1 MYSLKM
7 IIKSLLRNKLRNSL
21 NITIMIIIISSIL
34 ISEVVNVSTNIIL
47 SNYKKKFE
55 SEVQIILNQEKLK
68 DSSFNELLSQSKWI
82 TSKKYLNFS
91 KSKYVKKVF
100 FTGNMAVN
108 IEELNLKKDNIDEK
122 VSIDQRAEYEYKQP
136 SRELLKPTTQTQDTK
151 PYIYNDISETNGLA
165 IGYSNAYGDMIPNI
179 NIKNGSMFK
188 NDNECIVSES
198 FLKENKFKLG
208 DKITISNGKDNEK
221 LVLKIVGSYE
231 KVNKNFDENEITA
244 LDTGINDEL
253 ITTYNTL
260 AKYENNLKSPYPL
273 IYTDAKFIL
282 NSYKDRSKFEKEL
295 REKGLS
301 NLYKFTIDENTYR
314 KVIEPIEYVHNIS
327 FIFTLGALILGSLI
341 LFIISMLSTNNI
353 KYDIG
358 VFRNFGIPKLKIA
371 KKFLYQSILMTFICL
386 VIGSGIGV
394 VSVKQVSNYVYEY
407 QNYVDKNID
416 LNLDKSVVYKD
427 LNNTDTKK
435 EIDSIKVKIDKDF
448 ILKIIILSILL
459 SLLTSIVAIYNT
471 IIYKPIEI
479 IDDRN

>member
-7 IIKSLLRNKLRNSL
+7 IIKDLLRNKLGNSL
-21 NITIMIIIISSIL
+21 NIIIMIIIISSVL
-34 ISEVVNVSTNIIL
+34 ISEIVNVSTNIIL
-47 SNYKKKFE
+47 SSYKKKFE
-55 SEVQIILNQEKLK
+55 SEVQIIVDQEKLT
-68 DSSFNELLSQSKWI
+68 DSSFNKLLSQSKWI
-82 TSKKYLNFS
+82 TSKEYLNFS
-91 KSKYVKKVF
+91 KSKYVKKAF

-108 IEELNLKKDNIDEK
+108 IEELNFKKDNIN
-122 VSIDQRAEYEYKQP
+122 QRIEYDVKQP
-136 SRELLKPTTQTQDTK
+136 SSDLIKRQIQSQDETL
-151 PYIYNDISETNGLA
+151 DISNDTSFINGFVR
-165 IGYSNAYGDMIPNI
+165 GYSNDYKDMIPNI

-231 KVNKNFDENEITA
+231 KSNKNFNENEITA
-244 LDTGINDEL
+244 LDTGINNEV

-260 AKYENNLKSPYPL
+260 ANYENNLKSPYPL
-273 IYTDAKFIL
+273 VYTNAKFIL

-327 FIFTLGALILGSLI
+327 FIFTLGALIIGSLI
-341 LFIISMLSTNNI
+341 LFIISMLSANNI

-386 VIGSGIGV
+386 VIGSGIGIA
-394 VSVKQVSNYVYEY
+394 SVKPVSNYIYEY
-407 QNYVDKNID
+407 QNHIDKDI
-416 LNLDKSVVYKD
+416 DKSVVYKD

>member
-7 IIKSLLRNKLRNSL
+7 IIKDLLRNKLRNSL
-21 NITIMIIIISSIL
+21 NIIIMIIIISSVL
-34 ISEVVNVSTNIIL
+34 ISEIVNVSTNIIL
-47 SNYKKKFE
+47 SSYKKKFE
-55 SEVQIILNQEKLK
+55 SEVQIIVDQEKLT
-68 DSSFNELLSQSKWI
+68 DSSFNKLLSQSKWI
-82 TSKKYLNFS
+82 TSKEYLNFS
-91 KSKYVKKVF
+91 KSKYVKKAF

-108 IEELNLKKDNIDEK
+108 IEELNFKKDNINQRIEYDVKQSSSDLIKRQIQSQDETL
-122 VSIDQRAEYEYKQP
+122 
-136 SRELLKPTTQTQDTK
+136 ELSNDTSF
-151 PYIYNDISETNGLA
+151 INGFVR
-165 IGYSNAYGDMIPNI
+165 GYSNAYKDMIPNI

-231 KVNKNFDENEITA
+231 KSNKSFDENEITA
-244 LDTGINDEL
+244 LDTGINNEV

-260 AKYENNLKSPYPL
+260 ANYENNLKSPYPL
-273 IYTDAKFIL
+273 VYTNSKFIL

-301 NLYKFTIDENTYR
+301 NLYKFTIDENKYR
-314 KVIEPIEYVHNIS
+314 KVIEPIEYINNIS

-371 KKFLYQSILMTFICL
+371 KKFLYQNILMTFICL

-394 VSVKQVSNYVYEY
+394 VSVKPVSNYVYEY
-407 QNYVDKNID
+407 QNHVDKNID

-435 EIDSIKVKIDKDF
+435 EIDSIKVKIDKAF

>member
-7 IIKSLLRNKLRNSL
+7 IIKDLIKNKLRNSL
-21 NITIMIIIISSIL
+21 NIIIMIIIISSVL
-34 ISEVVNVSTNIIL
+34 ISEIVNVSTNIIL
-47 SNYKKKFE
+47 SSYKKKFE
-55 SEVQIILNQEKLK
+55 SEVQIIVDQEKLT
-68 DSSFNELLSQSKWI
+68 DSSFNKLLSQSKWI
-82 TSKKYLNFS
+82 TSKEYLNFS
-91 KSKYVKKVF
+91 KSKYVKKAF

-108 IEELNLKKDNIDEK
+108 IEELNFKKDNIN
-122 VSIDQRAEYEYKQP
+122 QRIEYDVKQP
-136 SRELLKPTTQTQDTK
+136 SSDLIKRQIQSQDETL
-151 PYIYNDISETNGLA
+151 DISNDTSFINGFVR
-165 IGYSNAYGDMIPNI
+165 GYSNDYKDMIPNI

-231 KVNKNFDENEITA
+231 TSNKNFNENEITA
-244 LDTGINDEL
+244 LDTGINNEV

-260 AKYENNLKSPYPL
+260 ANYENNLKSPYPL
-273 IYTDAKFIL
+273 VYTNAKFIL

-301 NLYKFTIDENTYR
+301 NLYKFTIDENKYR

-341 LFIISMLSTNNI
+341 LFIISMLYTNNI

-386 VIGSGIGV
+386 VIGSGIGI
-394 VSVKQVSNYVYEY
+394 VSVKPVSNYIYEY
-407 QNYVDKNID
+407 QNHVDKNID
-416 LNLDKSVVYKD
+416 ITLDKSVVYKD

>member
-7 IIKSLLRNKLRNSL
+7 IIKDLIKNKLRNSL
-21 NITIMIIIISSIL
+21 NIIIMIIIISSVL
-34 ISEVVNVSTNIIL
+34 ISEIVNVSTNIIL
-47 SNYKKKFE
+47 SSYKKKFE
-55 SEVQIILNQEKLK
+55 SEVQIIVDQEKLT
-68 DSSFNELLSQSKWI
+68 DSSFNKLLSQSKWI
-82 TSKKYLNFS
+82 TSKEYLNFS
-91 KSKYVKKVF
+91 KSKYVKKAF

-108 IEELNLKKDNIDEK
+108 IEELNFKKDNIN
-122 VSIDQRAEYEYKQP
+122 QRIEYDVKQP
-136 SRELLKPTTQTQDTK
+136 SSDLIKRKIQSQDETL
-151 PYIYNDISETNGLA
+151 DISNDTSFINGFVR
-165 IGYSNAYGDMIPNI
+165 GYSNDYKDMIPNI

-231 KVNKNFDENEITA
+231 KSNKNFNENEITA
-244 LDTGINDEL
+244 LDTGINNEV

-260 AKYENNLKSPYPL
+260 ANYDNNLKSPYPL
-273 IYTDAKFIL
+273 VYTNAKFIL

-301 NLYKFTIDENTYR
+301 NLYKFAIDENTYR

-327 FIFTLGALILGSLI
+327 FIFTLGALILGALI

-386 VIGSGIGV
+386 VIGSGICV
-394 VSVKQVSNYVYEY
+394 VSVKPVSNYIYEY
-407 QNYVDKNID
+407 QNHVDKNID
-416 LNLDKSVVYKD
+416 ITLDKSVVYKD

-448 ILKIIILSILL
+448 ISKIIILSILL

>member
-7 IIKSLLRNKLRNSL
+7 IIKDLLRNKLRNSL
-21 NITIMIIIISSIL
+21 NIIIMIIIISSVL
-34 ISEVVNVSTNIIL
+34 ISEIVNVSTNIIL
-47 SNYKKKFE
+47 SSYKKKFE
-55 SEVQIILNQEKLK
+55 SEVQIIVDQEKLT
-68 DSSFNELLSQSKWI
+68 DSSFNKLLSQSKWI
-82 TSKKYLNFS
+82 TSKEYLNFS
-91 KSKYVKKVF
+91 KSKYVKKAF

-108 IEELNLKKDNIDEK
+108 IEELNFKKDNIN
-122 VSIDQRAEYEYKQP
+122 QRIEYDVKQP
-136 SRELLKPTTQTQDTK
+136 SSDLIKRQIQSQDETL
-151 PYIYNDISETNGLA
+151 DISNDTSFINGFVR
-165 IGYSNAYGDMIPNI
+165 GYSNDYKDMIPNI

-208 DKITISNGKDNEK
+208 GKITISNGKDNEK

-231 KVNKNFDENEITA
+231 KSNKNFNENEITA
-244 LDTGINDEL
+244 LDTGINNEV

-260 AKYENNLKSPYPL
+260 ANYENNLKSPYPL
-273 IYTDAKFIL
+273 VYTNAKFIL

-386 VIGSGIGV
+386 VIGNGIV
-394 VSVKQVSNYVYEY
+394 IASVNSVSNYIYEY
-407 QNYVDKNID
+407 QNHVDKNID
-416 LNLDKSVVYKD
+416 ITLDKSVVYKD

>member
-7 IIKSLLRNKLRNSL
+7 IIKDLLRNKLRNSL
-21 NITIMIIIISSIL
+21 NIIIMIIIISSGL
-34 ISEVVNVSTNIIL
+34 ISEIVNVSTNIIL
-47 SNYKKKFE
+47 SSYKKKFE
-55 SEVQIILNQEKLK
+55 SEVQIIVDQEKLT
-68 DSSFNELLSQSKWI
+68 DSSFNKLLSQSKWI
-82 TSKKYLNFS
+82 TSKEYLNFS
-91 KSKYVKKVF
+91 KSKYVKKAF

-108 IEELNLKKDNIDEK
+108 IEELNFKKDNINQRIEYDVKQSSSDLIKRQIQSQDET
-122 VSIDQRAEYEYKQP
+122 
-136 SRELLKPTTQTQDTK
+136 L
-151 PYIYNDISETNGLA
+151 DISNDTSFINGFVR
-165 IGYSNAYGDMIPNI
+165 GYSNDYKDMIPNI
-179 NIKNGSMFK
+179 NIKNGNMFK

-231 KVNKNFDENEITA
+231 KSNKNFNENEITA
-244 LDTGINDEL
+244 LDTGINNEV

-260 AKYENNLKSPYPL
+260 ANYENNLKSPYPL
-273 IYTDAKFIL
+273 VYTNAKFIL

-301 NLYKFTIDENTYR
+301 NLYKFAIDENKYR

-327 FIFTLGALILGSLI
+327 FIFTLGVLIIASLI

-394 VSVKQVSNYVYEY
+394 VSVKPVSNYIYEY
-407 QNYVDKNID
+407 QNHVDKNID
-416 LNLDKSVVYKD
+416 ITLDKSVVYKG

>member
-7 IIKSLLRNKLRNSL
+7 IIKDLLRNKLRNSL
-21 NITIMIIIISSIL
+21 NIIIMIIIISSVL
-34 ISEVVNVSTNIIL
+34 ISEIVNVSTNIIL
-47 SNYKKKFE
+47 SSYKKKFE
-55 SEVQIILNQEKLK
+55 SEVQIIVDQEKLT
-68 DSSFNELLSQSKWI
+68 DSSFNKLLSQSKWI
-82 TSKKYLNFS
+82 TSKEYLNFS
-91 KSKYVKKVF
+91 KSKYVKKAF

-108 IEELNLKKDNIDEK
+108 IEELNFKKDNIN
-122 VSIDQRAEYEYKQP
+122 QRIEYDVKQP
-136 SRELLKPTTQTQDTK
+136 SSDLIKRQIQSQDETL
-151 PYIYNDISETNGLA
+151 DISNDTSFINGFVR
-165 IGYSNAYGDMIPNI
+165 GYSNDYKDMIPNI

-231 KVNKNFDENEITA
+231 KSNKNFNENEITA
-244 LDTGINDEL
+244 LDTGINNEV

-260 AKYENNLKSPYPL
+260 ANYENNLKSPYPL
-273 IYTDAKFIL
+273 VYTNAKFIL

-386 VIGSGIGV
+386 VIGSGICV
-394 VSVKQVSNYVYEY
+394 VSVKPVSNYIYEY
-407 QNYVDKNID
+407 QNHVDKNID
-416 LNLDKSVVYKD
+416 ITLDKSVVYKD

-459 SLLTSIVAIYNT
+459 SLLTSIVVIYNT

>member
-7 IIKSLLRNKLRNSL
+7 TIKDLLRNKLRNSL
-21 NITIMIIIISSIL
+21 NIIIMIIIISSVL
-34 ISEVVNVSTNIIL
+34 ISEIVNVSTNIML
-47 SNYKKKFE
+47 SNYKKQFE
-55 SEVQIILNQEKLK
+55 SEVQIIIDEEKLT
-68 DSSFNELLSQSKWI
+68 DSSFNKLLNQSKWI
-82 TSKKYLNFS
+82 TSKEYLNFS
-91 KSKYVKKVF
+91 KSKYVKKAF

-108 IEELNLKKDNIDEK
+108 IEELNFKKDNINQITEYDVKQSSSDLIKRQIQSQDE
-122 VSIDQRAEYEYKQP
+122 IL
-136 SRELLKPTTQTQDTK
+136 ELSNDTSF
-151 PYIYNDISETNGLA
+151 INGFVR
-165 IGYSNAYGDMIPNI
+165 GYSNAYKDMIPNI

-198 FLKENKFKLG
+198 FLKENNLNLG

-231 KVNKNFDENEITA
+231 KSNKSFD
-244 LDTGINDEL
+244 NDEI
-253 ITTYNTL
+253 ITTYNSI
-260 AKYENNLKSPYPL
+260 AKYVNNLKSPYPL

-282 NSYKDRSKFEKEL
+282 NSYRDRLKFEKEL

-314 KVIEPIEYVHNIS
+314 KVIEPIEYIHNIS
-327 FIFTLGALILGSLI
+327 FIVTLGVLIIGSFI

-358 VFRNFGIPKLKIA
+358 VFRNFGITQLKIV
-371 KKFLYQSILMTFICL
+371 KKLLYQSILMTFICL
-386 VIGSGIGV
+386 VIGSGIGIA
-394 VSVKQVSNYVYEY
+394 SVKPVSNYVYEY
-407 QNYVDKNID
+407 QNHVDKNID
-416 LNLDKSVVYKD
+416 ITLDKSVVYKD